1 MPVLSPEVDRLLSSS
16 PGSLPLGRDGLR
28 PEPEACRIRS
38 RDSAALFPGAQ
49 HKQAALAGLLLRVGC
64 WEESHAVAQDLNS
77 AEGSYWHAIIH
88 RMEPDSS
95 NAGYWFRRVG
105 GHAIF
110 PELLR
115 RAGEILKKGG
125 PQHWRLQSAWDPFL
139 FIQWCDEARE
149 KGGQAEATAQDIQMA
164 EWKLL
169 FDWCVG

>member
-1 MPVLSPEVDRLLSSS
+1 
-16 PGSLPLGRDGLR
+16 
-28 PEPEACRIRS
+28 
-38 RDSAALFPGAQ
+38 
-49 HKQAALAGLLLRVGC
+49 
-64 WEESHAVAQDLNS
+64 
-77 AEGSYWHAIIH
+77 
-88 RMEPDSS
+88 MEPDSS

-164 EWKLL
+164 EWELL